1 MWSPLASLEGVRI
14 KYDTMSSY
22 LVPKSFFSY
31 EKVFCFSD
39 NGNIMTLRI
48 VRVKFTELRG
58 GKDLSIKKLCMQFHA
73 SSVQAVVDRTP
84 NYY

>member
-39 NGNIMTLRI
+39 NGN
-48 VRVKFTELRG
+48 KE
-58 GKDLSIKKLCMQFHA
+58 
-73 SSVQAVVDRTP
+73 
-84 NYY
+84 